1 MRLSRTAR
9 HSTGILGILTIYP
22 GVTMVDDVGSKIILV
37 RSQGMDRVLYPCSKF
52 ALRDRSDF
60 EDDSRNVK

>member
-1 MRLSRTAR
+1 
-9 HSTGILGILTIYP
+9 
-22 GVTMVDDVGSKIILV
+22 MVDDVGSKIILV
-37 RSQGMDRVLYPCSKF
+37 RSQGMDRALYPCSKF